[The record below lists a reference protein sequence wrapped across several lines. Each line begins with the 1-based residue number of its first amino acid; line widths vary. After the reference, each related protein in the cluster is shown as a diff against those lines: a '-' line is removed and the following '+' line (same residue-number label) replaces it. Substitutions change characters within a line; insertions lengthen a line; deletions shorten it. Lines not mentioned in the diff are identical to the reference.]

1 MRIHTLFAC
10 IGAVWLAGC
19 GTTPTAKK
27 AADEVKPRP
36 IGAVYEIKAP
46 LGLPP
51 VPMPADNPAT
61 EEMIALGR
69 RLYYDPILSKDSSVS
84 CATCHSP
91 ALGFSDGQPV
101 SSGINKQKGGR
112 NAPTVINSAYSPLQ
126 FWDGRAPSLEEQAGG
141 PMQNPIEMGHT
152 IEGINQLLADN
163 PKYKPQFEKAF
174 GPGPVTFEKVKMAIA
189 TFERTVLSGN
199 SPFDK
204 YMYGGDKKAMSA
216 SAVRGLEVF
225 RNPKKG
231 NCAVCHTIEK
241 DHALFTDG
249 KFHNL
254 GVGMDSKGELKD
266 LGRYDVT
273 KRDEDKGAFKTP
285 TLRHIA
291 KSGPY
296 MHDGSLKTLKEVVD
310 FYVGGGSSN
319 PHLDKDIK
327 SLEHLTK
334 QERED
339 LVAFM
344 EALTGE
350 FPYEVGPPSAQSA
363 GMQ

>member
-1 MRIHTLFAC
+1 MRTCTVIAF

-19 GTTPTAKK
+19 GGETKK
-27 AADEVKPRP
+27 AVDDGVKPRP
-36 IGAVYEIKAP
+36 IGAVFEIKAP

-69 RLYYDPILSKDSSVS
+69 RLYYDPVLSKDSSVS

-101 SSGINKQKGGR
+101 SAGINKQKGGR

-163 PKYKPQFEKAF
+163 PKYKPAFDKAF

-216 SAVRGLEVF
+216 AAVRGLEVF

-266 LGRYDVT
+266 LGRHDVT

-319 PHLDKDIK
+319 PNLDKEIK

-350 FPYEVGPPSAQSA
+350 FPYEVGPPPAQGA
-363 GMQ
+363 GIQ